1 MKNIDTKKKTLMAFR
16 TMAPMLL
23 LCVWMLPDLL
33 SAQTHYAQVLKDV
46 EANNPVL
53 LAARKRAEA
62 QQTAAHVGALL
73 PNPEVEAA
81 YYWGDPSSVGIR
93 WDLGISQSFEMPSV
107 MVRRARLRKLQEQAA
122 GLDYQVVRNATLL
135 EAQLTCADMIYYRA
149 LGMIYSRR
157 CQAAIRI
164 ADLYQR
170 RYAAG
175 DCSILD
181 YNRAQMNLADVQN
194 RAAEINLQGDHAVH
208 DLQRLVG
215 GESYLFYQ
223 SEYEEV
229 RVETSFESWY
239 EQLEMQNPSLRLLD
253 NQVEAARYQRQLSR
267 AQWLPEMSVGY
278 ASENV
283 VGETFRGVK
292 VGLSLPIWSQQ
303 RAVKASRLAEA
314 AATEELSSQRTEW
327 FSRLQCMFHRHEALI
342 RNVGNLKEA
351 FQRCNSIDLL
361 DKALDAGEISLEQYL
376 LEADYYYNIE
386 MQIWDVAHELE
397 QLHLHL
403 YSITL

>member
-1 MKNIDTKKKTLMAFR
+1 MKKIIII
-16 TMAPMLL
+16 LL
-23 LCVWMLPDLL
+23 LIAWALPARLD
-33 SAQTHYAQVLKDV
+33 AQTHYAQVLKDV

-107 MVRRARLRKLQEQAA
+107 LVRRARLRKLQEQAA

-135 EAQLTCADMIYYRA
+135 EAQLTCADIIYYRA
-149 LGMIYSRR
+149 LGMIYTRR

-253 NQVEAARYQRQLSR
+253 NQVEAARYRRQLSR

-283 VGETFRGVK
+283 VGQSFRGVK

-342 RNVGNLKEA
+342 RNVGNLREA

>member
-1 MKNIDTKKKTLMAFR
+1 MKKIIII
-16 TMAPMLL
+16 LL
-23 LCVWMLPDLL
+23 LIAWALPARLD
-33 SAQTHYAQVLKDV
+33 AQTHYAQVLKDV

-135 EAQLTCADMIYYRA
+135 EAQLTCADIIYYRA
-149 LGMIYSRR
+149 LGMIYTRR

-283 VGETFRGVK
+283 VGQTFRGVK

-342 RNVGNLKEA
+342 RNVGNLREA

>member
-1 MKNIDTKKKTLMAFR
+1 
-16 TMAPMLL
+16 MLL
-23 LCVWMLPDLL
+23 IAWALPARLD
-33 SAQTHYAQVLKDV
+33 AQTHYAQVLKDV

-81 YYWGDPSSVGIR
+81 YFWGDPSSVGIR

-107 MVRRARLRKLQEQAA
+107 LVRRARLRKLQEQAA

-135 EAQLTCADMIYYRA
+135 EAQLTCADIIYYRA

-253 NQVEAARYQRQLSR
+253 NQVEAARYRRQLSR

-342 RNVGNLKEA
+342 RNVGNLREA

-386 MQIWDVAHELE
+386 MQIWDVAHVLE

>member
-1 MKNIDTKKKTLMAFR
+1 MKNIDTEKKSSAVFR

-23 LCVWMLPDLL
+23 LCAWAFPGLL
-33 SAQTHYAQVLKDV
+33 CAQPHYAQVLKDV

-53 LAARKRAEA
+53 LAAQKRAEA

-81 YYWGDPSSVGIR
+81 YYWGDPASVGIR

-107 MVRRARLRKLQEQAA
+107 MVGRARLRNLQEQAA
-122 GLDYQVVRNATLL
+122 GLDYKVIRNATLL
-135 EAQLTCADMIYYRA
+135 EAQLTCADIIYYRA

-164 ADLYQR
+164 ALLYQQ

-175 DCSILD
+175 DCSILE

-215 GESYLFYQ
+215 EASYPFHQ

-229 RVETSFESWY
+229 SVEFSFESWY

-253 NQVEAARYQRQLSR
+253 NQVEAARYRRQLSR

-283 VGETFRGVK
+283 VGQTFRGVK
-292 VGLSLPIWSQQ
+292 VGLSIPIWSQQ

-342 RNVGNLKEA
+342 RNVGNLREA

-376 LEADYYYNIE
+376 LEADYYYSIE

>member
-1 MKNIDTKKKTLMAFR
+1 MKKIVII
-16 TMAPMLL
+16 LL
-23 LCVWMLPDLL
+23 LIAWALPARLD
-33 SAQTHYAQVLKDV
+33 AQTHYAQVLKDV

-81 YYWGDPSSVGIR
+81 YFWGDPSSVGIR

-107 MVRRARLRKLQEQAA
+107 MVRRARLRNLQEQAA

-135 EAQLTCADMIYYRA
+135 EAQLTCADIIYYRA
-149 LGMIYSRR
+149 LGMIYTRR

-215 GESYLFYQ
+215 GEIYPFYQ

-253 NQVEAARYQRQLSR
+253 NQVEAARYRRQLSR

-283 VGETFRGVK
+283 VGQSFRGVK

-342 RNVGNLKEA
+342 RNVGNLREA

>member
-1 MKNIDTKKKTLMAFR
+1 MKKIVII
-16 TMAPMLL
+16 LL
-23 LCVWMLPDLL
+23 LIAWALPARLD
-33 SAQTHYAQVLKDV
+33 AQTHYAQVLKDV

-81 YYWGDPSSVGIR
+81 YFWGDPASVGIR

-107 MVRRARLRKLQEQAA
+107 MVRRARLRNLQEQAA

-135 EAQLTCADMIYYRA
+135 EAQLTCADIIYYRA
-149 LGMIYSRR
+149 LGMIYTRR

-283 VGETFRGVK
+283 VGQSFRGVK

-342 RNVGNLKEA
+342 RNVGNLREA

-361 DKALDAGEISLEQYL
+361 DKALEAGEISLEQYL

>member
-1 MKNIDTKKKTLMAFR
+1 MKKIVII
-16 TMAPMLL
+16 LL
-23 LCVWMLPDLL
+23 LIAWALPARLD
-33 SAQTHYAQVLKDV
+33 AQPHYAQVLKDV

-81 YYWGDPSSVGIR
+81 YFWGDPASVGIR

-107 MVRRARLRKLQEQAA
+107 MVRRARLRNLQEQAA

-135 EAQLTCADMIYYRA
+135 EAQLTCADIIYYRA
-149 LGMIYSRR
+149 LGMIYTRR

-267 AQWLPEMSVGY
+267 AQWLPEISVGY

-283 VGETFRGVK
+283 VGQSFRGVK

-342 RNVGNLKEA
+342 RNVGNLREA

>member
-1 MKNIDTKKKTLMAFR
+1 MKKIIII
-16 TMAPMLL
+16 LL
-23 LCVWMLPDLL
+23 LIAWALPARLD
-33 SAQTHYAQVLKDV
+33 AQPHYAQVLKDV

-62 QQTAAHVGALL
+62 QQTVAHVGALL

-81 YYWGDPSSVGIR
+81 YFWGDPSSVGIR

-107 MVRRARLRKLQEQAA
+107 LVRRARLRKLQEQAA

-135 EAQLTCADMIYYRA
+135 EAQLTCADIIYYRA
-149 LGMIYSRR
+149 LGMIYTRR

-283 VGETFRGVK
+283 VGQSFRGVK

-342 RNVGNLKEA
+342 RNVGNLREA

>member
-33 SAQTHYAQVLKDV
+33 VAQTHYAQVLKDV

-107 MVRRARLRKLQEQAA
+107 MVRRARLRNLQEQAA
-122 GLDYQVVRNATLL
+122 SLDYQVVRNATLL
-135 EAQLTCADMIYYRA
+135 EAQLTCADIIYYRA
-149 LGMIYSRR
+149 LGMIYTRR

-215 GESYLFYQ
+215 GASYLFYQ

-253 NQVEAARYQRQLSR
+253 NQVEAARYRRQLSR

-283 VGETFRGVK
+283 VGQSFRGVK

-303 RAVKASRLAEA
+303 RTVKASRLAEA

-342 RNVGNLKEA
+342 RNVGNLREA

>member
-1 MKNIDTKKKTLMAFR
+1 
-16 TMAPMLL
+16 MAPMLL

-33 SAQTHYAQVLKDV
+33 GAQTHYAQVLKDV

-81 YYWGDPSSVGIR
+81 YFWGDPSSVGIR

-107 MVRRARLRKLQEQAA
+107 MVRRARLRNLQEQAA
-122 GLDYQVVRNATLL
+122 SLDYQVVRNATLL
-135 EAQLTCADMIYYRA
+135 EAQLTCADIIYYRA
-149 LGMIYSRR
+149 LGMIYTRR

-253 NQVEAARYQRQLSR
+253 NQVEAARYRRQLSR

-283 VGETFRGVK
+283 VGQSFRGVK

-342 RNVGNLKEA
+342 RNVGNLREA

>member
-107 MVRRARLRKLQEQAA
+107 MVRRARLRNLQEQAA
-122 GLDYQVVRNATLL
+122 SLDYQVVRNATLL
-135 EAQLTCADMIYYRA
+135 EAQLTCADIIYYRA
-149 LGMIYSRR
+149 LGMIYTRR

-253 NQVEAARYQRQLSR
+253 NQVEAARYRRQLSR

-283 VGETFRGVK
+283 VGQSFRGVK

-342 RNVGNLKEA
+342 RNVGNLREA

>member
-1 MKNIDTKKKTLMAFR
+1 MKKIVII
-16 TMAPMLL
+16 LL
-23 LCVWMLPDLL
+23 LIAWALPARLD
-33 SAQTHYAQVLKDV
+33 AQPHYAQVLKDV
-46 EANNPVL
+46 ESNNPVL

-81 YYWGDPSSVGIR
+81 YFWGDPSSVGIR

-107 MVRRARLRKLQEQAA
+107 LVRRARLRKLQEQAA

-135 EAQLTCADMIYYRA
+135 EAQLTCADIIYYRA
-149 LGMIYSRR
+149 LGMIYTRR

-267 AQWLPEMSVGY
+267 AQWLPEVSVGY

-283 VGETFRGVK
+283 VGQSFRGVK

-342 RNVGNLKEA
+342 RNVGNLREA

-361 DKALDAGEISLEQYL
+361 DKALEAGEISLEQYL

>member
-1 MKNIDTKKKTLMAFR
+1 MKKIVII
-16 TMAPMLL
+16 LL
-23 LCVWMLPDLL
+23 LIAWALPARLD
-33 SAQTHYAQVLKDV
+33 AQPHYAQVLKDV

-62 QQTAAHVGALL
+62 EQTAAHVGALL

-81 YYWGDPSSVGIR
+81 YYWGDPSSIGVR
-93 WDLGISQSFEMPSV
+93 WDLGVSQSFEMPSV
-107 MVRRARLRKLQEQAA
+107 LVRRARLRNLQEQAA
-122 GLDYQVVRNATLL
+122 DLGYQVIRNATLL
-135 EAQLTCADMIYYRA
+135 EAQLTCADLIYYRA

-157 CQAAIRI
+157 CEAAIRI
-164 ADLYQR
+164 AELYQR

-194 RAAEINLQGDHAVH
+194 RAVEINLQGDHAVH
-208 DLQRLVG
+208 DLQRIVG
-215 GESYLFYQ
+215 VPSYPFYQ
-223 SEYEEV
+223 GEYDEV
-229 RVETSFESWY
+229 VVESSFEDWY
-239 EQLEMQNPSLRLLD
+239 EQLEMQNPSLRLVD
-253 NQVEAARYQRQLSR
+253 NQAEAARYQLQLSR

-292 VGLSLPIWSQQ
+292 VGLTLPLWSQQ

-314 AATEELSSQRTEW
+314 AATEELASQRVEW
-327 FSRLQCMFHRHEALI
+327 FSRLLCMFHRHEALI
-342 RNVGNLKEA
+342 RNVRNLKEA
-351 FQRCNSIDLL
+351 FQRCNSIGLL

-376 LEADYYYNIE
+376 LEADYYYSIE
-386 MQIWDVAHELE
+386 MQIWDTAHELE

>member
-1 MKNIDTKKKTLMAFR
+1 MKNIDTKKRALRAFR

-23 LCVWMLPDLL
+23 LCAWAFPGLL
-33 SAQTHYAQVLKDV
+33 CAQPHYAQVLKDV

-53 LAARKRAEA
+53 LAAQKRAEA

-81 YYWGDPSSVGIR
+81 YYWGDPASVGIR

-107 MVRRARLRKLQEQAA
+107 MVRRARLRNLQEQAA
-122 GLDYQVVRNATLL
+122 GLDYKVIRNATLL
-135 EAQLTCADMIYYRA
+135 EAQLTCADIIYYRA
-149 LGMIYSRR
+149 LGMIYTRR

-215 GESYLFYQ
+215 GESYSFYQ
-223 SEYEEV
+223 GEYEEV

-253 NQVEAARYQRQLSR
+253 NQVEAARYRQQLSR
-267 AQWLPEMSVGY
+267 AQWLPEVSVGY

-283 VGETFRGVK
+283 VGQSFRGVK

-342 RNVGNLKEA
+342 RNVGNLREA

-361 DKALDAGEISLEQYL
+361 DKALEAGEISLEQYL

>member
-1 MKNIDTKKKTLMAFR
+1 MKKIVII
-16 TMAPMLL
+16 LL
-23 LCVWMLPDLL
+23 LIAWALPARLD
-33 SAQTHYAQVLKDV
+33 AQPHYAQVLKDV

-107 MVRRARLRKLQEQAA
+107 MVRRARLRNLQEQAA

-135 EAQLTCADMIYYRA
+135 EAQLTCADIIYYRA
-149 LGMIYSRR
+149 LGMIYTRR

-253 NQVEAARYQRQLSR
+253 NQVEAARYRRQLSR

-283 VGETFRGVK
+283 VGQTFRGVK

-342 RNVGNLKEA
+342 RNVGNLREA

-361 DKALDAGEISLEQYL
+361 DKALEAGEISLEQYL

-386 MQIWDVAHELE
+386 MQIWDTAHELE